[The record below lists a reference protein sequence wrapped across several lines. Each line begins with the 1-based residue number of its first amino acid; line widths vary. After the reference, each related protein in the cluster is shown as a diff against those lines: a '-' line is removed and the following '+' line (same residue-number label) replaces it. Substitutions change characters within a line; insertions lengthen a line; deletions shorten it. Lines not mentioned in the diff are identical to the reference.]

1 MKFYSVQNSSIEM
14 AGVCELDGANDGDY
28 YCSLDLPTQEKALRE
43 LREDPKER
51 EGRVQTFR
59 TLLGQQPSFKCP
71 TGEWLSS

>member
-1 MKFYSVQNSSIEM
+1 M
-14 AGVCELDGANDGDY
+14 AGVCELDRATDGDY

-51 EGRVQTFR
+51 ESCVQTFK

-71 TGEWLSS
+71 TGWWLFS